1 MHIRFRDKISTKIV
15 LTVMLAILCL
25 VVISSSI
32 TYYIISKD
40 LKSRTNQEAESV
52 WKTVTASISSAE
64 LASLIDSPTVEN
76 TAYSLIKDRLVLI
89 RNAIGAQFLHIV
101 VKDGEGYHYLVDGV
115 TEAGQSASPM
125 EFIESKYNLKYD
137 SVYQSKSPEYGT
149 FDKFDDKILFSNYF
163 PILDES
169 NQIVAFLGVDFNITE
184 DVKASKDAFFL
195 IAILTV
201 AFMLVVGSA
210 LTVLIR
216 NLLKPILY
224 LAKQCNRIAEYD
236 LSEEIETNFKGEFK
250 LLADSMHTLQTNNQL
265 LVSSIVQSAQ
275 MISKNF
281 EIVQESSHNISAMVE
296 ESTASLSDSTRA
308 IESQEEAVH
317 DMVGHSNV
325 LDEQLSIMEKTLAQT
340 TLEGKKVKEFTT
352 ASSLELQQMKAQFEK
367 TSRGF
372 DDLNNKMNELHDNS
386 GLIQSII
393 ETIRG
398 IAAQTNLLALNAS
411 IEAARAGEQGRGF
424 AVVAEEIRK
433 LAEESANSVS
443 EIDQIIQKVLSEIQ
457 VSNQITSENNGLI
470 TSSQHSL
477 NKTIEQYTSS
487 EASIMAILKS
497 INSLNEKVN
506 LVKNEQINFMDST
519 QKVGDLSRENFLRI
533 EQISASSEEECANVE
548 EITASI
554 DALNNLLY
562 DLTSKITKYKL

>member
-1 MHIRFRDKISTKIV
+1 MHIRFKDKISTKIV

-64 LASLIDSPTVEN
+64 LANLIDSPTVEN
-76 TAYSLIKDRLVLI
+76 TDYSLIKDRLVLI
-89 RNAIGAQFLHIV
+89 RNAIGAQYLHIV
-101 VKDGEGYHYLVDGV
+101 VKDGEGYHYLVDGL
-115 TEAGQSASPM
+115 TEAGQSALPM
-125 EFIESKYNLKYD
+125 ELIESKYNLKYD
-137 SVYQSKSPEYGT
+137 SVYQSKIPQYGS
-149 FDKFDDKILFSNYF
+149 FDKFDGKILFSNYF

-169 NQIVAFLGVDFNITE
+169 NQIIAFLGVDFNITE
-184 DVKASKDAFFL
+184 DVKASRDAFIL
-195 IAILTV
+195 IAISTFI
-201 AFMLVVGSA
+201 FMLIVGGA
-210 LTVLIR
+210 LTILIR

-236 LSEEIETNFKGEFK
+236 LSEEIDTNFKGEFK
-250 LLADSMHTLQTNNQL
+250 LLADSMYTLQTNNQL
-265 LVSSIVQSAQ
+265 LVSSIAESAQ

-308 IESQEEAVH
+308 IEFQEEAVH

-325 LDEQLSIMEKTLAQT
+325 LDEQLSSMENTLAQT

-367 TSRGF
+367 TSKGF

-470 TSSQHSL
+470 TTSQHSL

-497 INSLNEKVN
+497 INSLNEKVG
-506 LVKNEQINFMDST
+506 LVKNEQISFMDST
-519 QKVGDLSRENFLRI
+519 QKVGTLSRENFERI